1 MNDNVISNRSTPAPI
16 VGFYESRL
24 TDCLELTKRYVAER
38 DLALVERDQA
48 IAKRDQALLDH
59 YCSHAKTCRA
69 NTRYDELRKSS
80 VIMCLSLLAVIA
92 VLAIALMLA

>member
-1 MNDNVISNRSTPAPI
+1 MNDNVISNRSTPAPS
-16 VGFYESRL
+16 VDSHRDALAGCFA
-24 TDCLELTKRYVAER
+24 LTKQLVA
-38 DLALVERDQA
+38 ERDQA

-59 YCSHAKTCRA
+59 YCSHARTCRA
-69 NTRYDELRKSS
+69 NARYDELRKSS